1 MKKLP
6 AITALA
12 LALIS
17 GLAQADRLED
27 IRKAGVLRVASFDS
41 NPPFG
46 FVDAK
51 SKQIEGLDV
60 DYAKALADKLGV
72 RLQVLPTNPA
82 NRIPLLTANKVDLV
96 LANFTITPERAQQV
110 DFSIP
115 YFSSGQ
121 QFIVK
126 KGTLTSPEVLN
137 KWRVGV
143 DKGTVNE
150 GVLREKFPGAKVIA
164 YDDTPFAFTALR
176 NGQVQAIT
184 QDGPKL
190 IGLLANVPD
199 RDKYE
204 VPPFTISNDLIGV
217 GIPKGEKALTEFVDK
232 SLRELEQDGQAQK
245 IYDTWFGPQT
255 KTPLARLY
263 KIGDKSRRPAS
274 PARPARLT
282 SLRRVFRSTRRNPAH
297 VRRTSRP
304 AVPALVARRLP
315 ADPRSCPAQ
324 LPARHPDRRPP
335 GHRPAVAPA
344 PAVLAGARL
353 PGAVPQYPAA
363 GAAVL
368 LVLRR
373 SRAAAGGAGEAG

>member
-137 KWRVGV
+137 KWVSLIK
-143 DKGTVNE
+143 DTS
-150 GVLREKFPGAKVIA
+150 LA
-164 YDDTPFAFTALR
+164 Y
-176 NGQVQAIT
+176 V
-184 QDGPKL
+184 
-190 IGLLANVPD
+190 
-199 RDKYE
+199 
-204 VPPFTISNDLIGV
+204 IGV
-217 GIPKGEKALTEFVDK
+217 GELSFVATQVSNRVMVHPTEIFLFVALLYFLLCT
-232 SLRELEQDGQAQK
+232 SLDLAAA
-245 IYDTWFGPQT
+245 F
-255 KTPLARLY
+255 LAR
-263 KIGDKSRRPAS
+263 RR
-274 PARPARLT
+274 
-282 SLRRVFRSTRRNPAH
+282 
-297 VRRTSRP
+297 
-304 AVPALVARRLP
+304 
-315 ADPRSCPAQ
+315 
-324 LPARHPDRRPP
+324 
-335 GHRPAVAPA
+335 
-344 PAVLAGARL
+344 
-353 PGAVPQYPAA
+353 
-363 GAAVL
+363 
-368 LVLRR
+368 
-373 SRAAAGGAGEAG
+373 RA

>member
-1 MKKLP
+1 MKKLT
-6 AITALA
+6 ALTALA
-12 LALIS
+12 LVVLS
-17 GLAQADRLED
+17 GAAHADRLAD
-27 IRKAGVLRVASFDS
+27 IKQAGVLRVAAFDS

-72 RLQVLPTNPA
+72 KLQVLPTNPA
-82 NRIPLLTANKVDLV
+82 NRVPLLTANKVDLV

-126 KGTLTSPEVLN
+126 KGSLKSPDDLN

-150 GVLREKFPGAKVIA
+150 GVLRDKFPGAKVIA

-199 RDKYE
+199 KDKYE

-217 GIPKGEKALTEFVDK
+217 GIPKGEAALADFVNQ
-232 SLRELEQDGQAQK
+232 SLRDLEANGQAQK

-263 KIGDKSRRPAS
+263 KIGDKS
-274 PARPARLT
+274 
-282 SLRRVFRSTRRNPAH
+282 
-297 VRRTSRP
+297 
-304 AVPALVARRLP
+304 
-315 ADPRSCPAQ
+315 
-324 LPARHPDRRPP
+324 
-335 GHRPAVAPA
+335 
-344 PAVLAGARL
+344 
-353 PGAVPQYPAA
+353 
-363 GAAVL
+363 
-368 LVLRR
+368 
-373 SRAAAGGAGEAG
+373 

>member
-150 GVLREKFPGAKVIA
+150 SVLREKFPGAKVIA

-263 KIGDKSRRPAS
+263 KIGDKS
-274 PARPARLT
+274 
-282 SLRRVFRSTRRNPAH
+282 
-297 VRRTSRP
+297 
-304 AVPALVARRLP
+304 
-315 ADPRSCPAQ
+315 
-324 LPARHPDRRPP
+324 
-335 GHRPAVAPA
+335 
-344 PAVLAGARL
+344 
-353 PGAVPQYPAA
+353 
-363 GAAVL
+363 
-368 LVLRR
+368 
-373 SRAAAGGAGEAG
+373 

>member
-1 MKKLP
+1 MFMKKLT
-6 AITALA
+6 AVTALA
-12 LALIS
+12 LAVLS
-17 GLAQADRLED
+17 GLAHADRLED
-27 IRKAGVLRVASFDS
+27 IKKAGVLRVAAFDS

-72 RLQVLPTNPA
+72 KLQVLPTNPA

-121 QFIVK
+121 QFIVR
-126 KGTLTSPEVLN
+126 KGSLKSPDDLN

-150 GVLREKFPGAKVIA
+150 GVLREKFPGAKVVA

-199 RDKYE
+199 KDKYE

-217 GIPKGEKALTEFVDK
+217 GIPKGEKALGEFVNQ
-232 SLRELEQDGQAQK
+232 SLTELEASGKAQA
-245 IYDTWFGPQT
+245 IYDTWFGPTT

-263 KIGDKSRRPAS
+263 KIGDKS
-274 PARPARLT
+274 
-282 SLRRVFRSTRRNPAH
+282 
-297 VRRTSRP
+297 
-304 AVPALVARRLP
+304 
-315 ADPRSCPAQ
+315 
-324 LPARHPDRRPP
+324 
-335 GHRPAVAPA
+335 
-344 PAVLAGARL
+344 
-353 PGAVPQYPAA
+353 
-363 GAAVL
+363 
-368 LVLRR
+368 
-373 SRAAAGGAGEAG
+373 

>member
-1 MKKLP
+1 MKKLS
-6 AITALA
+6 AITALT
-12 LALIS
+12 LAVLS
-17 GLAQADRLED
+17 CAAHADRLAD
-27 IRKAGVLRVASFDS
+27 VKHAGVLRVAAFDS

-72 RLQVLPTNPA
+72 KLQVLPTNPA
-82 NRIPLLTANKVDLV
+82 NRVPLLTANKVDLV

-121 QFIVK
+121 QLIVK
-126 KGTLTSPEVLN
+126 KGSLKNQDDLN

-199 RDKYE
+199 KDKYE

-217 GIPKGEKALTEFVDK
+217 GIPKGEAALADFVNQ
-232 SLRELEQDGQAQK
+232 SLRDLEANGQAQK
-245 IYDTWFGPQT
+245 IYDTWFGPNT

-263 KIGDKSRRPAS
+263 KIGDKS
-274 PARPARLT
+274 
-282 SLRRVFRSTRRNPAH
+282 
-297 VRRTSRP
+297 
-304 AVPALVARRLP
+304 
-315 ADPRSCPAQ
+315 
-324 LPARHPDRRPP
+324 
-335 GHRPAVAPA
+335 
-344 PAVLAGARL
+344 
-353 PGAVPQYPAA
+353 
-363 GAAVL
+363 
-368 LVLRR
+368 
-373 SRAAAGGAGEAG
+373 

>member
-150 GVLREKFPGAKVIA
+150 GVLREVPRRQGHRLRRH
-164 YDDTPFAFTALR
+164 ALR
-176 NGQVQAIT
+176 
-184 QDGPKL
+184 
-190 IGLLANVPD
+190 
-199 RDKYE
+199 
-204 VPPFTISNDLIGV
+204 FH
-217 GIPKGEKALTEFVDK
+217 
-232 SLRELEQDGQAQK
+232 
-245 IYDTWFGPQT
+245 
-255 KTPLARLY
+255 
-263 KIGDKSRRPAS
+263 RPAQRPGPGHHPGRS
-274 PARPARLT
+274 EADRPAGQRARPRQ
-282 SLRRVFRSTRRNPAH
+282 VRSA
-297 VRRTSRP
+297 
-304 AVPALVARRLP
+304 ALHHFQR
-315 ADPRSCPAQ
+315 
-324 LPARHPDRRPP
+324 PDRRRYSQ
-335 GHRPAVAPA
+335 G
-344 PAVLAGARL
+344 
-353 PGAVPQYPAA
+353 
-363 GAAVL
+363 
-368 LVLRR
+368 R
-373 SRAAAGGAGEAG
+373 SP

>member
-1 MKKLP
+1 MKKLT
-6 AITALA
+6 AVTALA
-12 LALIS
+12 LAVLS
-17 GLAQADRLED
+17 GLAHADRLED
-27 IRKAGVLRVASFDS
+27 IKKSGVLRVAAFDS

-72 RLQVLPTNPA
+72 KLQVLPTNPA

-115 YFSSGQ
+115 YFASGQ

-126 KGTLTSPEVLN
+126 KGSLKAPEELN

-199 RDKYE
+199 KDKYE

-217 GIPKGEKALTEFVDK
+217 GIPKGEPALTEFVNQ
-232 SLRELEQDGQAQK
+232 SLTDLEASGQAQK
-245 IYDTWFGPQT
+245 IYDTWFGPDT

-263 KIGDKSRRPAS
+263 KIGDKS
-274 PARPARLT
+274 
-282 SLRRVFRSTRRNPAH
+282 
-297 VRRTSRP
+297 
-304 AVPALVARRLP
+304 
-315 ADPRSCPAQ
+315 
-324 LPARHPDRRPP
+324 
-335 GHRPAVAPA
+335 
-344 PAVLAGARL
+344 
-353 PGAVPQYPAA
+353 
-363 GAAVL
+363 
-368 LVLRR
+368 
-373 SRAAAGGAGEAG
+373 

>member
-1 MKKLP
+1 MKKLT
-6 AITALA
+6 AVTALA
-12 LALIS
+12 LAVVS
-17 GLAQADRLED
+17 GLAHADRLDD
-27 IRKAGVLRVASFDS
+27 IKKAGVLRVAAFDS

-72 RLQVLPTNPA
+72 KLQVLPTNPA

-96 LANFTITPERAQQV
+96 LANFTITPERAEQV

-126 KGTLTSPEVLN
+126 KGTLSSPDELN

-150 GVLREKFPGAKVIA
+150 GVLRERFPGAKVIA

-199 RDKYE
+199 KDKYE

-217 GIPKGEKALTEFVDK
+217 GIPKGEKALAEFVNQ
-232 SLRELEQDGQAQK
+232 SLQDLEAQGQAQK
-245 IYDTWFGPQT
+245 IYDTWFGPDT

-263 KIGDKSRRPAS
+263 KIGDKS
-274 PARPARLT
+274 
-282 SLRRVFRSTRRNPAH
+282 
-297 VRRTSRP
+297 
-304 AVPALVARRLP
+304 
-315 ADPRSCPAQ
+315 
-324 LPARHPDRRPP
+324 
-335 GHRPAVAPA
+335 
-344 PAVLAGARL
+344 
-353 PGAVPQYPAA
+353 
-363 GAAVL
+363 
-368 LVLRR
+368 
-373 SRAAAGGAGEAG
+373 

>member
-164 YDDTPFAFTALR
+164 YDDTPFSFTAGPLR
-176 NGQVQAIT
+176 PHDPRA
-184 QDGPKL
+184 
-190 IGLLANVPD
+190 
-199 RDKYE
+199 
-204 VPPFTISNDLIGV
+204 
-217 GIPKGEKALTEFVDK
+217 
-232 SLRELEQDGQAQK
+232 SLR
-245 IYDTWFGPQT
+245 
-255 KTPLARLY
+255 
-263 KIGDKSRRPAS
+263 
-274 PARPARLT
+274 
-282 SLRRVFRSTRRNPAH
+282 
-297 VRRTSRP
+297 
-304 AVPALVARRLP
+304 
-315 ADPRSCPAQ
+315 
-324 LPARHPDRRPP
+324 
-335 GHRPAVAPA
+335 
-344 PAVLAGARL
+344 
-353 PGAVPQYPAA
+353 
-363 GAAVL
+363 
-368 LVLRR
+368 
-373 SRAAAGGAGEAG
+373 

>member
-150 GVLREKFPGAKVIA
+150 GVLREK
-164 YDDTPFAFTALR
+164 
-176 NGQVQAIT
+176 
-184 QDGPKL
+184 
-190 IGLLANVPD
+190 
-199 RDKYE
+199 
-204 VPPFTISNDLIGV
+204 
-217 GIPKGEKALTEFVDK
+217 
-232 SLRELEQDGQAQK
+232 
-245 IYDTWFGPQT
+245 
-255 KTPLARLY
+255 
-263 KIGDKSRRPAS
+263 S
-274 PARPARLT
+274 PAPRSSPTTTRPSLSPPCATAR
-282 SLRRVFRSTRRNPAH
+282 
-297 VRRTSRP
+297 SRP
-304 AVPALVARRLP
+304 S
-315 ADPRSCPAQ
+315 PRT
-324 LPARHPDRRPP
+324 
-335 GHRPAVAPA
+335 V
-344 PAVLAGARL
+344 
-353 PGAVPQYPAA
+353 
-363 GAAVL
+363 
-368 LVLRR
+368 R
-373 SRAAAGGAGEAG
+373 S

>member
-204 VPPFTISNDLIGV
+204 VPPFT
-217 GIPKGEKALTEFVDK
+217 
-232 SLRELEQDGQAQK
+232 
-245 IYDTWFGPQT
+245 
-255 KTPLARLY
+255 
-263 KIGDKSRRPAS
+263 
-274 PARPARLT
+274 
-282 SLRRVFRSTRRNPAH
+282 
-297 VRRTSRP
+297 
-304 AVPALVARRLP
+304 
-315 ADPRSCPAQ
+315 
-324 LPARHPDRRPP
+324 
-335 GHRPAVAPA
+335 
-344 PAVLAGARL
+344 
-353 PGAVPQYPAA
+353 
-363 GAAVL
+363 
-368 LVLRR
+368 
-373 SRAAAGGAGEAG
+373 